1 VLGRHP
7 HAEATFDLVV
17 RRMTPVCGG
26 GWLTVD
32 PAGMQDGRFHVEVS
46 DDGRRAVLAARGE
59 IDLGT
64 VDDLRDAI
72 ERATESRSAE
82 VWVDLSD
89 VAFMDSTGLSALV
102 VGHRALPGRFVVIC
116 PDGPPRR
123 ALEIC
128 GLHEVLRMYRDVDDV
143 DG

>member
-1 VLGRHP
+1 MEG
-7 HAEATFDLVV
+7 
-17 RRMTPVCGG
+17 
-26 GWLTVD
+26 
-32 PAGMQDGRFHVEVS
+32 QFHVEVI

-72 ERATESRSAE
+72 ERAAESSAAE
-82 VWVDLSD
+82 VWVDLSEVD
-89 VAFMDSTGLSALV
+89 FMDSTGLSALV

-116 PDGPPRR
+116 PDGAPRR

-128 GLHEVLRMYRDVDDV
+128 GLHEVLRLYRAPGDV
-143 DG
+143 DGTG

>member
-1 VLGRHP
+1 
-7 HAEATFDLVV
+7 
-17 RRMTPVCGG
+17 
-26 GWLTVD
+26 
-32 PAGMQDGRFHVEVS
+32 MQEGQFHVEVI

-72 ERATESRSAE
+72 ERATESSAAE
-82 VWVDLSD
+82 VWVDLSEVD
-89 VAFMDSTGLSALV
+89 FMDSTGLSALV
-102 VGHRALPGRFVVIC
+102 VGHRALQGRFVVIC
-116 PDGPPRR
+116 PDGAPRR

>member
-1 VLGRHP
+1 MSGIRSGGQTDDHSTALTS
-7 HAEATFDLVV
+7 ATVEF
-17 RRMTPVCGG
+17 
-26 GWLTVD
+26 
-32 PAGMQDGRFHVEVS
+32 AGVQDGQFHVEVS

-64 VDDLRDAI
+64 VDHLRDAI
-72 ERATESRSAE
+72 ERATESCSAE

-89 VAFMDSTGLSALV
+89 VDFMDSTGLSALV

-128 GLHEVLRMYRDVDDV
+128 GLHEVLRMYRDVDDA